1 MNEKIKMLLEKKNLS
16 QSELAERVGVSQAMI
31 CYIIKGFKTP
41 SVPLLKRI
49 ADCLGVTMDELV

>member
-1 MNEKIKMLLEKKNLS
+1 MNEKIRVLLEQKNIS
-16 QSELAERVGVSQAMI
+16 QVELAEKVGVSQAMI
-31 CYIIKGFKTP
+31 SYIVKGFKTP